1 LALTSLTFQRLVVA
15 GSAGAARAFETI
27 ANGRVSG
34 NPPFNDHSSRM
45 QGDPPPRIFMA
56 LRLFGNELPKIR
68 GIHKAQDVDT
78 FLDECMPEVLGST
91 SLDRATILLGIDWRS
106 GPIGALLW

>member
-1 LALTSLTFQRLVVA
+1 LLLLGLLVPPGHPKPLRTVA
-15 GSAGAARAFETI
+15 S
-27 ANGRVSG
+27 SG

-68 GIHKAQDVDT
+68 GIRKAQDVDT
-78 FLDECMPEVLGST
+78 FLDECMRRFS
-91 SLDRATILLGIDWRS
+91 A
-106 GPIGALLW
+106 AQA